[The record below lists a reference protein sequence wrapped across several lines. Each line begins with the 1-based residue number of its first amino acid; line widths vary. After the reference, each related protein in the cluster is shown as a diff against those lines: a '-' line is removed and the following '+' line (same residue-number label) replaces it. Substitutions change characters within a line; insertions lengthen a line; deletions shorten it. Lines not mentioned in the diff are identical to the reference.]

1 MHAGSTGKHIAQ
13 GGPAWGG
20 PALGPQD
27 EYHPRMTSPEAASEE
42 LRVAASAEITAYLQQ
57 LQREN
62 ATVLLNGPPGQS
74 LASRIGTLDAAAN
87 VLGLEIGAD
96 PEGISQA
103 LVASGEITAVAYL
116 GTIKLQFELDDAVLV
131 SGEQGAVLRTSLP
144 QRLYRFQ
151 RRQSFR
157 VQPAGSVYP
166 RVVLPGG
173 EAPGRALRVLDI
185 SIGGLALALPADVS
199 PLPTGQE
206 AKGLVLELDRITAL
220 RVTLLPH
227 HTSPIAGN
235 AGNAGDAGGMMQMG
249 CSFVDLDAAAG
260 RALQVYVDQTQ
271 KRRRLLK
278 LDT

>member
-1 MHAGSTGKHIAQ
+1 MTAS
-13 GGPAWGG
+13 PA
-20 PALGPQD
+20 A
-27 EYHPRMTSPEAASEE
+27 PEEFRVTAA
-42 LRVAASAEITAYLQQ
+42 AEIAAYLQQ
-57 LQREN
+57 LQRDN

-96 PEGISQA
+96 PEGVSQA

-116 GTIKLQFELDDAVLV
+116 GAIKLQFELDDTVLV
-131 SGEQGAVLRTSLP
+131 SGAQGAVLRSSLP
-144 QRLYRFQ
+144 ERLYRFQ

-166 RVVLPGG
+166 RVIVPGG
-173 EAPGRALRVLDI
+173 DGHGQALRVLDI
-185 SIGGLALALPADVS
+185 SIGGLALALPGDAQ
-199 PLPTGQE
+199 PLATGQV
-206 AKGLVLELDRITAL
+206 ATGLVLELDRITAL
-220 RVTLLPH
+220 RIALLPH
-227 HTSPIAGN
+227 HASPIGA
-235 AGNAGDAGGMMQMG
+235 DANGLRQLG